1 MGEEP
6 TEVEIDV
13 KDLEAFFKKR
23 REEQKPDEEILR
35 EVFELNLDAD
45 IKKLVEVTGLPS
57 LTIGRIKGQVSIRR
71 KRDSKASE
79 KSLGE
84 GEMSEVETRQ
94 YIAQYGRDGLNK
106 IKRGFLKKTLAIA
119 PNMSDK
125 TAEWILHKWDINPA
139 IQDDPNAFYE
149 LLHNESGLKPNVA
162 ISLAKDV
169 FRLEETYADILENQ
183 GERPIFISRGPG
195 ASGQSSGE
203 PFTYRRDSQGGGP
216 FEVSGR
222 GRGGYPEQGGFLTM
236 EAYLKM
242 EREKDEKRR
251 VEKLEEKLEK
261 VSSDFSGAIGSLE
274 EKISEKLAKK
284 SSDESTVEEIP
295 IDAQGN
301 PCSLESS
308 VSVKKIYK
316 GGGAQ
321 RADPLDTYLK
331 LRQADRLDKTGQ
343 LDAEGVRRIV
353 QEVVGSKPS
362 GPSPEITEMNRKIDG
377 LNQQLVQRDKELSER
392 EKQALRDQI
401 NDLKGDVRTLGDRIS
416 SGGVNSVEGMLST
429 VGGKLVDKSPLKEAG
444 QIVKELLTP
453 GVVVSS
459 PEKAPA
465 VTQAAPG
472 AASSVLEALRSKGLV
487 TTIREKVV
495 GLRQ

>member
-13 KDLEAFFKKR
+13 KDLDGFFKKR

-35 EVFELNLDAD
+35 EVFELNPDAD

-79 KSLGE
+79 KTVEE
-84 GEMSEVETRQ
+84 GEMDEADTRS
-94 YIAQYGRDGLNK
+94 YIAQHGREGLNK
-106 IKRGFLKKTLAIA
+106 VKRAFLKKTLAIA
-119 PNMSDK
+119 PNMSPK
-125 TAEWILHKWDINPA
+125 IAEWILHKWDINPT
-139 IQDDPNAFYE
+139 IQNDPNAFYE

-162 ISLAKDV
+162 ISLSKDV
-169 FRLEETYADILENQ
+169 FKLEETYADILENQ
-183 GERPIFISRGPG
+183 GERPIFISSGPG
-195 ASGQSSGE
+195 PSGQTSE
-203 PFTYRRDSQGGGP
+203 QPFNYRRDSQGGGP
-216 FEVSGR
+216 FEVR
-222 GRGGYPEQGGFLTM
+222 GRGGGSEQGFLTM
-236 EAYLKM
+236 EGYLKM
-242 EREKDEKRR
+242 EREKDERR
-251 VEKLEEKLEK
+251 RAEQAEEKREQRDEK
-261 VSSDFSGAIGSLE
+261 FKEEITGSLNAFRE
-274 EKISEKLAKK
+274 ELHSKK
-284 SSDESTVEEIP
+284 PSDESVVEEIP

-301 PCSLESS
+301 PCAPESA
-308 VSVKKIYK
+308 VSVKKIYR
-316 GGGAQ
+316 GGGAP
-321 RADPLDTYLK
+321 RSDPLDTYLK

-353 QEVVGSKPS
+353 QEVVGSKPP
-362 GPSPEITEMNRKIDG
+362 GPSPEITEVNKKIDG
-377 LNQQLVQRDKELSER
+377 LSQQLVQRDKELSER

-401 NDLKGDVRTLGDRIS
+401 NDLKGDVRTLGDRVA

-453 GVVVSS
+453 SGAVVSS